1 MSQESYQRSLA
12 CLLLLALMLVGQP
25 RLLAQEAAPTID
37 TVGRGVSSSIAL
49 DATGNLHMTYLGPN
63 AKVYYAFRPAGSKKW
78 FSISVVESTH
88 AVKNIYPMIAVDS
101 GGQPHIC
108 VSTGELQYITLLNG
122 KWSTQIVDQGGGVLS
137 YHCSIAISPDGI
149 PHLSWYHEFLPSG
162 QQFTHL
168 RHAEME
174 QGVWMA
180 RSVDGGISGKWNSMA
195 LDAKGF
201 PHISFSQFGYG
212 GDLRYAVWNGKEWTI
227 SDVDSSHNSSTA
239 RGFDNSL
246 ALGADGSEHISYFD
260 ANKLKYAHR
269 SAGKWII
276 ETVAT
281 AAPDYDHYA
290 GSTTM
295 LLDKQGSPHI
305 VYGDFGS
312 VVHAFRQGD
321 KWQTENIVRGG
332 IQQYPSVSAAIG
344 ADDTLYVSYPD
355 PADGNVKLA
364 TVTLGSVPANSAP
377 EASPPKQQP
386 E

>member
-1 MSQESYQRSLA
+1 MVFSQVS
-12 CLLLLALMLVGQP
+12 
-25 RLLAQEAAPTID
+25 APTVE

-49 DATGNLHMTYLGPN
+49 DGTGNLHVVYLGPN
-63 AKVYYAFRPAGSKKW
+63 AKVYYAFRPVGSKKW
-78 FSISVVESTH
+78 FSISVVDSTH
-88 AVKNIYPMIAVDS
+88 AVKNIYPMVAVDS

-122 KWSTQIVDQGGGVLS
+122 RWSTQIVDQGAGVLS
-137 YHCSIAISPDGI
+137 YHCSITVSADGI

-180 RSVDGGISGKWNSMA
+180 RSVDGGISGKWNSMV
-195 LDAKGF
+195 LDDKGF
-201 PHISFSQFGYG
+201 PHISYSQVAYG
-212 GDLRYAVWNGKEWTI
+212 GDLRYAVWNGKEWAI

-239 RGFDNSL
+239 RGFNNSL

-260 ANKLKYAHR
+260 GNKLKYAHR
-269 SAGKWII
+269 SKGKWVI
-276 ETVAT
+276 ESVAT

-295 LLDKQGSPHI
+295 LLDKQGNPHI

-312 VVHAFRQGD
+312 VIHAFRQGD
-321 KWQTENIVRGG
+321 KWQTENVVRGG
-332 IQQYPSVSAAIG
+332 IQQYPNVSAALG
-344 ADDTLYVSYPD
+344 SDDTLYVSYPD
-355 PADGNVKLA
+355 PVDGNVKLA
-364 TVTLGSVPANSAP
+364 TVTLESVPASSAT
-377 EASPPKQQP
+377 AGSPPKQP
-386 E
+386 SE